1 MKDHWFAAIYNNE
14 VLQFKFHPQDSK
26 KFSLNCWITTKAGD
40 QLFVN
45 ADDMIFG
52 EFDHLTRLINEKTIP

>member
-1 MKDHWFAAIYNNE
+1 MNDHWFAAIYNNE
-14 VLQFKFHPQDSK
+14 VLQFKFHPQDSQ
-26 KFSLNCWITTKAGD
+26 KFSLNCWITTKTGD
-40 QLFVN
+40 QLFVK